1 MTNYVDGKVVVITG
15 AGGGFGRRVAELT
28 AALGAKVVGIDISA
42 EGLETSARTIRAE
55 GGTFEPYVGDVTD
68 MHQVGAAAAHAVDRF
83 GCVDVLVNNAGIMP
97 LAFYVDHQS
106 AWQAWDK
113 CIDINIKGV
122 LHGIAAVYDQMISQ
136 GRGHVVNV
144 SSISG
149 NFPLEGSAV
158 YGATKAA
165 VNVLSESLRIEA
177 QGKIKVTVVRPTW
190 VPGTGLGDSVI
201 NPESGVGIT
210 GNRTAHFVER
220 VHQLIEGTLPDEL
233 TDENNPRYWAIN
245 PTQLAE
251 NIVYAINQPWGVSIS
266 DITVRASGEN
276 FVI

>member
-68 MHQVGAAAAHAVDRF
+68 RHQVGAAAAHAVDRF

-97 LAFYVDHQS
+97 LAFYADHQS

-122 LHGIAAVYDQMISQ
+122 LHDIAAVYDQMISQ

-149 NFPLEGSAV
+149 NFPLREARYTEPPRPPSTCSLSPCGSRRRARSRSRLSGRPG
-158 YGATKAA
+158 YPRPASATA
-165 VNVLSESLRIEA
+165 
-177 QGKIKVTVVRPTW
+177 
-190 VPGTGLGDSVI
+190 
-201 NPESGVGIT
+201 
-210 GNRTAHFVER
+210 
-220 VHQLIEGTLPDEL
+220 
-233 TDENNPRYWAIN
+233 
-245 PTQLAE
+245 
-251 NIVYAINQPWGVSIS
+251 
-266 DITVRASGEN
+266 
-276 FVI
+276 